1 MKTKQELTEKG
12 GNQGDSFSEIWER
25 VYSMAGDGKEYV
37 TAQEEGLEVDGGS
50 VVRDTGGDVLA
61 LTSVERSLN
70 SVLNTLGSYC
80 RFMES
85 VDTF

>member
-1 MKTKQELTEKG
+1 MR
-12 GNQGDSFSEIWER
+12 F
-25 VYSMAGDGKEYV
+25 GKESVLYGWGW
-37 TAQEEGLEVDGGS
+37 EGICCSPGRGVGS
-50 VVRDTGGDVLA
+50 RWVETVVRDTGGDVLA

-85 VDTF
+85 IDAL

>member
-1 MKTKQELTEKG
+1 MET
-12 GNQGDSFSEIWER
+12 
-25 VYSMAGDGKEYV
+25 
-37 TAQEEGLEVDGGS
+37 

-85 VDTF
+85 VDAL

>member
-1 MKTKQELTEKG
+1 MTHKAKK
-12 GNQGDSFSEIWER
+12 
-25 VYSMAGDGKEYV
+25 VYYLHLHRKNCADLAFT

-70 SVLNTLGSYC
+70 SVLNTLESYC